1 MGNENKINNVTIAL
15 PTERPPKQL
24 TDRPIIKTYKVAS
37 LIRISQ
43 VIASLKR
50 NDGIDYHSLIS
61 FNLNTLNIFDTSH
74 EQGTTFFIMVLFVSS
89 LRFQ

>member
-15 PTERPPKQL
+15 TTERPPKQL

-37 LIRISQ
+37 LLRISQ

-61 FNLNTLNIFDTSH
+61 FNSNTLNIFYSVAIATNNG
-74 EQGTTFFIMVLFVSS
+74 QMLKVLV
-89 LRFQ
+89 L

>member
-1 MGNENKINNVTIAL
+1 MGISYFSAYIRDSDLVCQSVCKLLKEKMGNENKINNVTIAL

-43 VIASLKR
+43 VIASLKKMTA
-50 NDGIDYHSLIS
+50 LIII
-61 FNLNTLNIFDTSH
+61 L
-74 EQGTTFFIMVLFVSS
+74 
-89 LRFQ
+89 